1 MTLTKGAGS
10 NQSYYS
16 NGMRSLKIQDT
27 ESPGEKLS
35 MRKNGYH
42 PPPPPKKKKSA
53 DSHNYYKNQTLR
65 LIREAHR
72 ISGLDKHIPKI
83 CDLNS

>member
-27 ESPGEKLS
+27 ESPGEKSS
-35 MRKNGYH
+35 MRKNG
-42 PPPPPKKKKSA
+42 
-53 DSHNYYKNQTLR
+53 
-65 LIREAHR
+65 
-72 ISGLDKHIPKI
+72 
-83 CDLNS
+83 